1 MGTNLNRRWKKMIA
15 LGDQALST
23 KHQILQFTVPNRND
37 PARRY
42 TNYKKP
48 RQDDHDIIFELLQ
61 TEERLSVAIPLRRAR
76 QTGRLDFQIREQLL
90 ASAWDNSLDLE
101 ALSQTAEGGVV
112 TAKLSSL
119 MEKTNT
125 TREDW
130 AQDGALYQ
138 LCRRS
143 VALKKIR
150 SIQTQI
156 IQVITDR
163 TIELDILHRRTR
175 GHKQAKKVI
184 TRINSRWR
192 QLDKLVKNFNQE
204 TARINVSGQDL
215 GLGDLQLRKVS
226 TQGLRERGID
236 CDELWDVDRMLSTA
250 DWAKYSFVREGIE
263 SCFLLKRITKEHDRL
278 QLHSMRMCRWL
289 QRQCNVLFQNLNS
302 SNVNISHDALK
313 LLLFERYK
321 VVDNM
326 LKIKNDG
333 LLSLQRKKELQGL
346 QLQIADILKPIP
358 VPPPPSVPAVSEEEE
373 VKGED
378 EETMEAIEDELLEAH
393 GYDLEEE
400 VAARIMMQDEIDG
413 GNIDDGIG
421 SVDDFGNES
430 ELLQD
435 LDFDN

>member
-1 MGTNLNRRWKKMIA
+1 MGTNLDRRWKKMIA

-23 KHQILQFTVPNRND
+23 KCRILQLTVPDRND
-37 PARRY
+37 PARRVFVTSEYLEEQAKDQELYY

-48 RQDDHDIIFELLQ
+48 REDDHDIIFELLQ
-61 TEERLSVAIPLRRAR
+61 TEERLS
-76 QTGRLDFQIREQLL
+76 IREQLL
-90 ASAWDNSLDLE
+90 ASARDNPLDLE
-101 ALSQTAEGGVV
+101 ALSQRPN
-112 TAKLSSL
+112 
-119 MEKTNT
+119 NT

-130 AQDGALYQ
+130 AQDGELYQ
-138 LCRRS
+138 QCRRS

-226 TQGLRERGID
+226 THGLRERGID
-236 CDELWDVDRMLSTA
+236 CDELWDVDRILSTA
-250 DWAKYSFVREGIE
+250 DWARYSFVREGIE
-263 SCFLLKRITKEHDRL
+263 SCFLLKCITEEHDRL
-278 QLHSMRMCRWL
+278 QLHAMRMCRWL
-289 QRQCNVLFQNLNS
+289 QRQCNVLFRILNS
-302 SNVNISHDALK
+302 SNINISHDALK
-313 LLLFERYK
+313 LLLFEHYK

-333 LLSLQRKKELQGL
+333 LLSLQRKQELQGL
-346 QLQIADILKPIP
+346 QLQIADILKSIP
-358 VPPPPSVPAVSEEEE
+358 VPPPPSVPAVSEREE
-373 VKGED
+373 VEGEN
-378 EETMEAIEDELLEAH
+378 EETMEAIEDELFEAH

-400 VAARIMMQDEIDG
+400 VAA
-413 GNIDDGIG
+413 GI
-421 SVDDFGNES
+421 
-430 ELLQD
+430 
-435 LDFDN
+435 